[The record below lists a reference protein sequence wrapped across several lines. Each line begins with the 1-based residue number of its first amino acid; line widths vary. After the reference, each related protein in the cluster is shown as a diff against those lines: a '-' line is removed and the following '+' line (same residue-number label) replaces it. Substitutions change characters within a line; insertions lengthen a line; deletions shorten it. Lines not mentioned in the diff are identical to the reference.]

1 MPDPV
6 RAIIGNRRQTAFHPR
21 PSSTD
26 KNDDPMS
33 DENPTPPDRRITLSL
48 SNILLVV
55 GAVLVLVLLSQLQG
69 LIVLILISV
78 VLASSIVPLV
88 DWAQGLKMPRW
99 LAVIFVYLTLI
110 GGLTGFGLL
119 IGPSVVD
126 QIGLLVR
133 QLPVFAERIVD
144 LVSNIA
150 SRLGEDT
157 PALIDRLVDT
167 QSLTN
172 WVIRSSQQ
180 LLLRSY
186 GITRGIVGGVFSL
199 ILALFVSGY
208 MVADSKTLINS
219 VVQLFPAPWNDRLAA
234 QAAPVSRRMGSYI
247 RGRLIVSGILGVTIT
262 TALGFLGLR
271 EFAVGLG
278 AIAGVTNL
286 IPFLG
291 PILGAIPALV
301 VAGAK
306 GGWLFL
312 WVLLLYVIL
321 QNLETYVLDPLLVG
335 SSVGVHPLY
344 QLLSVLAGVQV
355 LGIIGALIV
364 PPWFAGVAALVEN
377 LYLQPK
383 RSAERQL
390 AIVPTPGGDARRPP
404 NSDPTPERTP

>member
-1 MPDPV
+1 M
-6 RAIIGNRRQTAFHPR
+6 N
-21 PSSTD
+21 
-26 KNDDPMS
+26 
-33 DENPTPPDRRITLSL
+33 DENPPTSDRRITLSL
-48 SNILLVV
+48 SNLLLIVV
-55 GAVLVLVLLSQLQG
+55 AVLVLVLLWQLQG
-69 LIVLILISV
+69 LIVLIMISV
-78 VLASSIVPLV
+78 VLAASIVPLV
-88 DWAQGLKMPRW
+88 DWAEGLKMPRW

-110 GGLTGFGLL
+110 AGLTGFGLI

-133 QLPVFAERIVD
+133 QLPIFAERIVD

-167 QSLTN
+167 QSVTN

-180 LLLRSY
+180 LILRSY

-208 MVADSKTLINS
+208 MVADSKTLIDS
-219 VVQLFPAPWNDRLAA
+219 CAQLFPAPWNDRLAA
-234 QAAPVSRRMGSYI
+234 QVEPVSHRMGGYI
-247 RGRLIVSGILGVTIT
+247 RGRLIVSGILGVTVT

-278 AIAGVTNL
+278 AIAGFTNL

-291 PILGAIPALV
+291 PFLGAIPALV
-301 VAGAK
+301 VALAK

-335 SSVGVHPLY
+335 SSVGIHPLY

-364 PPWFAGVAALVEN
+364 PPWFAGLAALVEN
-377 LYLQPK
+377 LYLEPK
-383 RSAERQL
+383 RSAEGQL
-390 AIVPTPGGDARRPP
+390 AIVSTPGAQYPR
-404 NSDPTPERTP
+404 SEK